1 MGEYANRAMALS
13 LRFVESTSAVSEA
26 VERTAQRVRETEEKI
41 GQTDRL
47 IASLSEVYQGFGDRR
62 FEPGIHP
69 DRGPSRHAASCTR
82 GGANRIDPA

>member
-1 MGEYANRAMALS
+1 MGEYAKRAMALS
-13 LRFVESTSAVSEA
+13 LGFVGSRSAVSET

-47 IASLSEVYQGFGDRR
+47 IASLSEVYHGVGDRR
-62 FEPGIHP
+62 FEPEYP
-69 DRGPSRHAASCTR
+69 SWERKRGAVSCTR

>member
-47 IASLSEVYQGFGDRR
+47 IASLSEVYHGVGDRW
-62 FEPGIHP
+62 FEPEY
-69 DRGPSRHAASCTR
+69 PSRERKRGAVSCTR